1 LRKQISKGKEIIQE
15 YKINQIQD
23 QILSALDEKT
33 LFLEI
38 KDFKLLSKVLII
50 EPNKFQKGKI

>member
-23 QILSALDEKT
+23 QILGALDEKT

>member
-23 QILSALDEKT
+23 QILGALDEKT
-33 LFLEI
+33 LFFEI

>member
-23 QILSALDEKT
+23 QILGALYEKT
-33 LFLEI
+33 LFLKI

>member
-23 QILSALDEKT
+23 QILGALDEKT

-38 KDFKLLSKVLII
+38 KDFKLLNKVLII
-50 EPNKFQKGKI
+50 EPNKF